1 MPRLKRDDL
10 PDAATQTA
18 IRGRGILCPFSSAA
32 EARMVKHILVAHD
45 LSPDADLALRR
56 AAQLAR
62 QCNAQLS
69 LAHVCEADEQ
79 AAGEQLQ
86 AQLDQLGLDDV
97 RLWLRPGPTVEGLLA
112 LAGGIEADLLVLGRH
127 HRQSPQGFAGTTL
140 ERILLAT
147 PIPLLLV
154 THPTIEPYRQA
165 LAALD
170 YSRCANRA
178 LHAAWQ
184 LLPPEAKLHA
194 LNIEEVAEIHG
205 ADPAALALQ
214 VELFGQLIDDTRTA
228 LGADEGR
235 LSYSLHQGERLNCL
249 DAAISELQPQLLAL
263 GGHSRS
269 ELSHALLGSLTR
281 HFFDNPPCDVL
292 VAR

>member
-1 MPRLKRDDL
+1 M
-10 PDAATQTA
+10 
-18 IRGRGILCPFSSAA
+18 
-32 EARMVKHILVAHD
+32 
-45 LSPDADLALRR
+45 
-56 AAQLAR
+56 
-62 QCNAQLS
+62 
-69 LAHVCEADEQ
+69 
-79 AAGEQLQ
+79 
-86 AQLDQLGLDDV
+86 
-97 RLWLRPGPTVEGLLA
+97 
-112 LAGGIEADLLVLGRH
+112 
-127 HRQSPQGFAGTTL
+127 
-140 ERILLAT
+140 
-147 PIPLLLV
+147 

-235 LSYSLHQGERLNCL
+235 LSYSLHQANGSTAWMRRSASCSRNCWRSAGT
-249 DAAISELQPQLLAL
+249 AAAS
-263 GGHSRS
+263 
-269 ELSHALLGSLTR
+269 
-281 HFFDNPPCDVL
+281 
-292 VAR
+292 